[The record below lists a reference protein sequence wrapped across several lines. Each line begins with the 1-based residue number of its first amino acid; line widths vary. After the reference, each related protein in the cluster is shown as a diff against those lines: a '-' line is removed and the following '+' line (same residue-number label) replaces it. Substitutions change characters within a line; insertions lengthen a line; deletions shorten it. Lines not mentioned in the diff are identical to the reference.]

1 MGRMK
6 RVTLIGLGA
15 MGVFFAPK
23 LDACLGKGNFRV
35 LAGGARKERLESA
48 GVMVNGT
55 NHHFTV
61 VDPEQEGDP
70 ADLILMAV
78 KDMSLDQAILDIR
91 NQVGPGTQIL
101 CVMNGIDSEERVA
114 AVYGWER
121 VLYSYMRISIV
132 MQDGVANFNPE
143 AGKVHFGEEKN
154 FELTERVLRIKELF
168 DSSGIKNSID
178 EDMKR
183 GMWFKFMCNIGENM
197 TCAMFG
203 VPFGAFQVSRHAN
216 EIRYQAMR
224 EVIQIAN
231 RLGIDLSQDD
241 IDRQEHTIMNLPF
254 INKPST
260 LQDLENGRKTEIE
273 MFAGKVVRLGKE
285 LGIDTPVNWMYYQG
299 IKLLEEKNSSMFHKK
314 EI

>member
-1 MGRMK
+1 MEQIK
-6 RVTLIGLGA
+6 TVTLIGVGA

-23 LDACLGKGNFRV
+23 LHAYLGKGNFRV
-35 LAGGARKERLESA
+35 LAGGARRERLEST
-48 GVMVNGT
+48 GVTVNGI
-55 NHHFTV
+55 NHRFAV
-61 VDPEQEGDP
+61 VDPEQEGNP
-70 ADLILMAV
+70 ADLIIMAV
-78 KDMSLDQAILDIR
+78 KDMGLDQALLDIR

-114 AVYGWER
+114 AIYGWER

-132 MQDGVANFNPE
+132 MQDGVANFNSE
-143 AGKVHFGEEKN
+143 AGKVHFGEGKN
-154 FELTERVLRIKELF
+154 FELTNRVLKIKELF
-168 DSSGIKNSID
+168 DNSGIKYNID

-203 VPFGAFQVSRHAN
+203 VPFGAFQVSDHAN

-224 EVIQIAN
+224 EVIKIAN

-273 MFAGKVVRLGKE
+273 MFAGKVMRLGEE
-285 LGIDTPVNWMYYQG
+285 LGIDTPVNWMYYHG
-299 IKLLEEKNSSMFHKK
+299 IRLLEEKNSLIFNKC

>member
-1 MGRMK
+1 MEQIK

-23 LDACLGKGNFRV
+23 LDACLEKGNFRV
-35 LAGGARKERLESA
+35 LAGGARRERLKSA
-48 GVMVNGT
+48 GVTVNGV

-61 VDPEQEGDP
+61 VAPEQEGDP
-70 ADLILMAV
+70 ADLIIMAV
-78 KDMSLDQAILDIR
+78 KDMGLDQAILDIK
-91 NQVGPGTQIL
+91 NQVGPSTQIL

-132 MQDGVANFNPE
+132 MQDGAANFNPE

-154 FELTERVLRIKELF
+154 FELTERVEKIRQLF
-168 DSSGIKNSID
+168 EHCGIKYGID

-183 GMWFKFMCNIGENM
+183 GMWFKYMCNIGENM

-203 VPFGAFQVSRHAN
+203 VPFGAFQISEHAN
-216 EIRYQAMR
+216 AIRYKAMG
-224 EVIQIAN
+224 EVIKIAN

-273 MFAGKVVRLGKE
+273 MFAGKVVRLGAE
-285 LGIDTPVNWMYYQG
+285 LGIDTPVNWLYYHG
-299 IKLLEEKNSSMFHKK
+299 IKLLEEKNSLMFQKK